1 MSEPGGETGG
11 AFGGRG
17 AAWLAALAAGS
28 LAAAGFLGA
37 FGDALYDPPSFGADG
52 FSRSAIGHRAF
63 AELVRALGFRVI
75 SSRHDTAG
83 KARAGAVVALIEPRI
98 GPDDELGKER
108 AGRIADV
115 ADSLLVVLPKRSAI
129 PDPVRPRFIAAAE
142 LEPVE
147 VAQRALDALGVDGKV
162 IRPER
167 SQSGWRGELPLPTLE
182 APQLVTSK
190 RMHPLVAN
198 DDGILIGEIDAW
210 EDDGEEDEEAE
221 GGGDASAEPAPA
233 QSRPPRCWRTIV
245 VADPDLLA
253 THGLGR
259 GENAVLLVRLLERLG
274 AAERPIVLDETL
286 HGLEQQPSLAL
297 ELVRFPLVLST
308 VSALLVGGLLA
319 WGAVVRFGR
328 PRPPEPGLGPGRVA
342 LVESSAGLLRHGGHF
357 AHAAA
362 AYLRAAKERVAAKH
376 QLPGEGGDESAWL
389 ARLAEARGKA
399 GALRAI
405 EERVQ
410 RLAARRVRGEEE
422 AVRTAQAIH
431 RWREEMT
438 DGADRDPRD
447 HRAAQG

>member
-1 MSEPGGETGG
+1 MSLPKEDTGG

-37 FGDALYDPPSFGADG
+37 FGDALYDPPSFGPDG
-52 FSRSAIGHRAF
+52 FSRSAVGHRAF
-63 AELVRALGFRVI
+63 AELVRALGFHVL

-108 AGRIADV
+108 AGRIGDV
-115 ADSLLVVLPKRSAI
+115 ANALLVVLPKRAAI

-147 VAQRALDALGVDGKV
+147 LAQRALDALGIDGKV
-162 IRPER
+162 IRQER

-198 DDGILIGEIDAW
+198 DDGILVGEIDAW
-210 EDDGEEDEEAE
+210 EDDGEEDEEVE
-221 GGGDASAEPAPA
+221 GAVSAEPAPA
-233 QSRPPRCWRTIV
+233 QSRPPRRWHTIV

-253 THGLGR
+253 THGLGK
-259 GENAVLLVRLLERLG
+259 GENAILMVRLLERLG
-274 AAERPIVLDETL
+274 ADERHIVLDETL

-308 VSALLVGGLLA
+308 VSALLVGVLLA

-376 QLPGEGGDESAWL
+376 QLPGEGGDQGAWL
-389 ARLAEARGKA
+389 GRLAEARGKA